1 MYTHNIPLIDPSDF
15 FRHKNDT
22 ILNEEKQKTCEGSL
36 TEKECL
42 ATLKTMETRKTPG
55 SDGLPVE
62 FYKVFWKDISKPLN
76 RALNFSYDTGCL
88 SIIQRRGV
96 IKLIPKRETQ
106 SPTTS
111 RTGDP

>member
-1 MYTHNIPLIDPSDF
+1 MHDAHPLIDPSDL

-36 TEKECL
+36 TENESL
-42 ATLKTMETRKTPG
+42 ATLKIMETGKTPG
-55 SDGLPVE
+55 SDGLQVE
-62 FYKVFWKDISKPLN
+62 FQKVFWKDISKPLN

-88 SIIQRRGV
+88 SIIQRRSI
-96 IKLIPKRETQ
+96 IKLIPKRDTQ